1 MWNMY
6 LQVMQKMST
15 KSLIYLNNKNKS
27 PSILF
32 IYWCWNWNATRIVLP
47 SKMIQKRDI
56 IGMILASIYMLT
68 ADMK

>member
-1 MWNMY
+1 
-6 LQVMQKMST
+6 MQKISA
-15 KSLIYLNNKNKS
+15 KSRVYLNNKNIS
-27 PSILF
+27 HSIFLF
-32 IYWCWNWNATRIVLP
+32 TLCWNWNATRIVLP